1 MQRFAV
7 KNHLDSQIIA
17 FILLFHILLLLNSY
31 VFPFL
36 CLTSTCV
43 SSQILSG
50 KDHNIRFFGYSLA
63 GNMDLDGNLYP
74 DVAVGSLSDTAMI
87 YRYIFFC

>member
-7 KNHLDSQIIA
+7 KNHPDTQIIA
-17 FILLFHILLLLNSY
+17 FNCHILLLLHSY
-31 VFPFL
+31 VFPFS
-36 CLTSTCV
+36 CLISTCV

-50 KDHNIRFFGYSLA
+50 KDHNIRLFGYSLA

-87 YRYIFFC
+87 YR